1 MNRTYSIVWSAV
13 RNMYVVASELAR
25 GHSKVKIQ
33 AHSNEAAPSIEK
45 PELGWTISAKHNAL
59 TFAIVA
65 ALGVA
70 SPLAMADNSVSY
82 IDGVDHD
89 LNAETSPMFYSGADV
104 LFWRR

>member
-1 MNRTYSIVWSAV
+1 MKRTYSIVWSAV

-33 AHSNEAAPSIEK
+33 AHANEVALSIEK
-45 PELGWTISAKHNAL
+45 PESGWTISAKHNAL
-59 TFAIVA
+59 AFAIVA
-65 ALGVA
+65 ALGFA

-89 LNAETSPMFYSGADV
+89 LNAETSPISYSGTG
-104 LFWRR
+104 